1 MCNHIQSINLIYPYE
16 WDIQLFFFK
25 FYFSLDIGC
34 QQWWHRQ
41 LEYMM
46 HRSRYRFWSS
56 ASIGRKVIRI
66 LCLVP
71 AYNVVADL
79 SVSMATTTDC
89 RCHCHLNRPLDCP
102 EDQADW
108 FVSLFGVDCKTI
120 LVPLPFPCTSDRQEM
135 KSLRWLV
142 SDSREMPFPMH
153 HVPMFRL
160 MYVFCASDRSSPV
173 SSMDCLT
180 YLRQKYSWNERNIAQ
195 SVLTFRRL
203 LQQNK

>member
-1 MCNHIQSINLIYPYE
+1 MNETSS
-16 WDIQLFFFK
+16 F
-25 FYFSLDIGC
+25 FSLDIGC
-34 QQWWHRQ
+34 QQWLHRQ

-66 LCLVP
+66 LCWVP
-71 AYNVVADL
+71 ACSVVADL
-79 SVSMATTTDC
+79 SVSMATTIDC
-89 RCHCHLNRPLDCP
+89 RCHCHLILPLDYP

-108 FVSLFGVDCKTI
+108 FVSLFGVDCRTI
-120 LVPLPFPCTSDRQEM
+120 LVPLPFPCTGDRQEM

-142 SDSREMPFPMH
+142 SGLREMLFPMH

-160 MYVFCASDRSSPV
+160 MYVFYAFDRSSLV

-180 YLRQKYSWNERNIAQ
+180 YLRQKYSCNER
-195 SVLTFRRL
+195 
-203 LQQNK
+203 